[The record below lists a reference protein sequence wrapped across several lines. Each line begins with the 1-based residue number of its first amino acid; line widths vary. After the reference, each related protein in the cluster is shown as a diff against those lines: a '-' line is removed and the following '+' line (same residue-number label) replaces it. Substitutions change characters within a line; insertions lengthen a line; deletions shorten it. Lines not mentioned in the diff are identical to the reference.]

1 MKVTLSSIVV
11 NDQAR
16 AREFYIEKLG
26 FMVKVDIPMGEYSW
40 LTVTSPE
47 GVAGVELV
55 LEPAGHPAARE
66 YQQALYRDGIPA
78 TSFESSDI
86 RAEFE
91 TLCSRG
97 VVFRA
102 PPSQAG
108 PAIVAAF
115 DDTCGNW
122 IQLHQV
128 QAQSAPQ

>member
-1 MKVTLSSIVV
+1 MKITLSSIIVD
-11 NDQAR
+11 DQAR
-16 AREFYIEKLG
+16 ARRFYTEKLG
-26 FMVKVDIPMGEYSW
+26 FVVKTDMPVGEYSW
-40 LTVTSPE
+40 LTVVSPE

-66 YQQALYRDGIPA
+66 YQKALYRDGIPA

-91 TLCSRG
+91 RLRKQG
-97 VVFRA
+97 VVFRT
-102 PPSQAG
+102 PPGQAG
-108 PAIVAAF
+108 PAVVATF

-128 QAQSAPQ
+128 

>member
-1 MKVTLSSIVV
+1 MKVTLSSIIV
-11 NDQAR
+11 NDQTR
-16 AREFYIEKLG
+16 ACEFYTTKLG
-26 FMVKVDIPMGEYSW
+26 FVVKTDLPMGDYRW
-40 LTVTSPE
+40 LTVASPE

-55 LEPAGHPAARE
+55 LEPAAHAAARE
-66 YQQALYRDGIPA
+66 FQQALYRDGIPA

-91 TLCSRG
+91 TLRGRG
-97 VVFRA
+97 VVFKT

-108 PAIVAAF
+108 PVTVAVL

-128 QAQSAPQ
+128 

>member
-1 MKVTLSSIVV
+1 MKITLSSIIVD
-11 NDQAR
+11 DQAR
-16 AREFYIEKLG
+16 ARRFYTEKLG
-26 FMVKVDIPMGEYSW
+26 FVVKTDMPVGEYSW
-40 LTVTSPE
+40 LTVVSPE

-91 TLCSRG
+91 RLRKQG
-97 VVFRA
+97 VAFRT
-102 PPSQAG
+102 PPGPAG
-108 PAIVAAF
+108 PVTVAMF

-128 QAQSAPQ
+128 